1 MRGIKLNGT
10 YDGHCPVGCDL
21 HASPSIIAIV
31 TRSSNTA
38 AQPGED
44 KKQGANARNNSLGK
58 FPLPLPSNIHS
69 QQQQQCLL
77 WHSRLKYEKKMQFRE
92 DLLFASNTKLDV

>member
-58 FPLPLPSNIHS
+58 FPLPLPSNIHP
-69 QQQQQCLL
+69 QQQQQCLNTM
-77 WHSRLKYEKKMQFRE
+77 SYE
-92 DLLFASNTKLDV
+92 